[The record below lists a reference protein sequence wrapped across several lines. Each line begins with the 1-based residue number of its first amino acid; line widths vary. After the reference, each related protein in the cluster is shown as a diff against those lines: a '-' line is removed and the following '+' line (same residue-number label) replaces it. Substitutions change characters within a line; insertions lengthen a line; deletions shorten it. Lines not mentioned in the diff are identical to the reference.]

1 MSDAMEEIQP
11 GKPLDP
17 WNESFDGRRGELT
30 LAGLIKLRR
39 GKRAYE
45 ELALASG
52 NNPKLSSWQ
61 QWGKGTPRTLLPE
74 PDSIRGMALALGVS
88 ETEVLMAAGRSVGL
102 AVAPDDSSELRIA
115 GGGLLPPYAQEA
127 VFTTVR
133 AMRLLATEP
142 G

>member
-1 MSDAMEEIQP
+1 MVEQ
-11 GKPLDP
+11 G
-17 WNESFDGRRGELT
+17 LT
-30 LAGLIKLRR
+30 LADLIQLRR
-39 GKRAYE
+39 NGRSYE
-45 ELALASG
+45 TLAVESG

-88 ETEVLMAAGRSVGL
+88 QSDVLFAAARSVGL
-102 AVAPDDSSELRIA
+102 VVAPDDPSEMRIA
-115 GGGLLPPYAQEA
+115 GAGLLPQYAQEA

-133 AMRLLATEP
+133 AMALLTTEK